1 MACTH
6 EQGPWA
12 PSRGAQ
18 GRWQAPGSGSRTLR
32 PLRLRFLA
40 ASFWQTP
47 NGNKTDSGDPR
58 PGFGAGSGTVSL
70 PAPQDQS
77 SESGRWLTAIFPCSA
92 VHLSSS
98 PQSPAVPT
106 CDPGLSGAPVPR
118 LPQSRPGDGW
128 VRMIRTQGHQTCDHW
143 GRAPTSAQAATS
155 EIAVT
160 AQKTAPNSH
169 GEALELFLRGHR
181 APRHRLCVS
190 RSLVAQTAP
199 LSDARPSEERP
210 QEASPGP
217 AKKHPNHQAV
227 PLAKM

>member
-1 MACTH
+1 MSKVLGHRLGVPRVGGRPPGA
-6 EQGPWA
+6 A
-12 PSRGAQ
+12 PEHYVPSDSAS
-18 GRWQAPGSGSRTLR
+18 WLR
-32 PLRLRFLA
+32 PSGKL
-40 ASFWQTP
+40 QTGTKRILGTP
-47 NGNKTDSGDPR
+47 C

-70 PAPQDQS
+70 LAPQDQS

-98 PQSPAVPT
+98 PQSLAVPT

-118 LPQSRPGDGW
+118 LPQRRPGDGW

-217 AKKHPNHQAV
+217 AKKHPNHQVV
-227 PLAKM
+227 PLTKM